1 VGIVEWVLLSS
12 VPTPDVSSGWER
24 VEWYKCRWLV
34 EDYHQ
39 CLKSG
44 CSIERRQLQS
54 GQGLK
59 RLLGLCAPIAVR
71 LLQLREI
78 ARLEPQQLAR
88 EALPAEL
95 VRVVGA
101 LAEMEPEEIER
112 LTAKRFWEEVA
123 KLGGYQG
130 RKRDGPP
137 GWKTLW
143 RGWTHVQAVMEG
155 VRLAVNLPP

>member
-78 ARLEPQQLAR
+78 ARLEPQQLVR